1 MDTSRFSSM
10 PTANGEP
17 VFASPWQAKTFAMAV
32 QLNESGVFTWSEW
45 ADELSTHIA
54 EFEKSSS
61 IVDSD
66 QYYTLW
72 QSALETLLS
81 RKGKLS

>member
-1 MDTSRFSSM
+1 MDTSQFAGM
-10 PTANGEP
+10 PVEEGEP
-17 VFASPWQAKTFAMAV
+17 VFTAPWQAKTFAMAV
-32 QLNESGVFTWSEW
+32 QLNESGVFTWVEW
-45 ADELSTHIA
+45 ADELSRHIA

-72 QSALETLLS
+72 HDALEALVT
-81 RKGKLS
+81 RKC